1 MDLALLLHDGLLR
14 GTMERTTWKEKTV
27 VAQAVSSDIDTSGPA
42 AMVERLY
49 TELRRAILRCEL
61 EPESVISQ
69 VQLAERF
76 GVSRTPLREVLRLLE
91 RDGLVESRHNKRVR
105 ISGFSLQDF
114 EEVAAQRVVLET
126 MAARTAVRTLT
137 PGTITQMEADLERM
151 RVAAAANDLDVWRDA
166 HQSFH
171 HHLTSSAGPRVERAI
186 VELSDQSDRYR
197 AIYASHAPL
206 AWQRGLRH
214 HEGIL
219 AAVRSFDVDAIG
231 VKVGE
236 HLASAATA
244 LIAMVDPDHD
254 PVVINE
260 ALALTV
266 PARA

>member
-1 MDLALLLHDGLLR
+1 MGDDDR
-14 GTMERTTWKEKTV
+14 RESTV
-27 VAQAVSSDIDTSGPA
+27 AVQSVNTEEIVAGPA
-42 AMVERLY
+42 TVEWLY

-137 PGTITQMEADLERM
+137 PGTIAQMESDLARMRAAAKENDLE
-151 RVAAAANDLDVWRDA
+151 AWREG
-166 HQSFH
+166 HNSFH
-171 HHLTSSAGPRVERAI
+171 HHLTSSAGPRVERSI
-186 VELSDQSDRYR
+186 VELGDQSDRYR

-206 AWQRGLRH
+206 AWKRGLRH
-214 HEGIL
+214 HEAIL
-219 AAVRSFDVDAIG
+219 TAVRTFDADAIG
-231 VKVGE
+231 VQVGE
-236 HLASAATA
+236 HLASAAKA
-244 LIAMVDPDHD
+244 LIAMVDPDHV
-254 PVVINE
+254 PVIINE
-260 ALALTV
+260 AMALAV
-266 PARA
+266 PKKG